1 MANALEDDIERQKK
15 KLAERRALL
24 LARRKNKNKQAIE
37 EERVKAK
44 LELIEEEEQGKAQ
57 LTADY
62 IRGLFLKQPNAPP
75 EAEGAREKKLELL
88 NEYLSDQFLERMSGL
103 LMKQFTEKEQLLK
116 LLMQKYMDQ

>member
-1 MANALEDDIERQKK
+1 LANALEDDIERQKK